1 MTPTS
6 PVGTTQILKD
16 AECRGE
22 QLKWVIAVQSS
33 VLSIGIPS
41 LGTMTMLIVQAER
54 TDHSKHHLNSHPGA
68 ETGCV
73 SIDSVRSTLSRTTHS
88 VKRFILNVNSSSY
101 YHALK
106 GKQIFKLLGFTSIAW
121 YYTKLHSPHGVCVTI
136 PALSL
141 VVMRSRIKSDTD
153 ACQKQPIFY
162 YQCVIQ

>member
-6 PVGTTQILKD
+6 PAGTTQILKD

-22 QLKWVIAVQSS
+22 QLRWVIAVQSC

-41 LGTMTMLIVQAER
+41 LGTVTMLIVQAER
-54 TDHSKHHLNSHPGA
+54 TDHSKHRVNSHPGA

-73 SIDSVRSTLSRTTHS
+73 SIEIVRSTLSSTTHS
-88 VKRFILNVNSSSY
+88 VKRFILNVDPGSY

-106 GKQIFKLLGFTSIAW
+106 GKQIFKSLGFTSIACH
-121 YYTKLHSPHGVCVTI
+121 YTKLHSLRGVSVNI

-141 VVMRSRIKSDTD
+141 VVRRSRIKSDTD
-153 ACQKQPIFY
+153 ACQKQLIFY